1 MKPHDRYRIAE
12 LRDRVRPLG
21 LRYLPTVGSTHA
33 LAEAALRSGRLRPPV
48 VVLASR
54 QTAGRGRGAATWW
67 SGAGCITMTL
77 ALAPLRRLPPAE
89 LSIRAAV
96 SIVGAIGIDAVQIK
110 WPNDLVA
117 RGPDG
122 AWCKLGGILC
132 HRLAEADLVGIGLN
146 VNVAPSRF
154 PAPLRGRAT
163 SLRGVCGRWMDLT
176 LLAAAIASHVADA
189 LDFRQMLP
197 FDAILAR
204 YRAGD
209 ALYGRSIRV
218 EVGDGGILRGQAR
231 GIDPRGCLILKSN
244 KRLRAIP
251 SGHIRS
257 W

>member
-12 LRDRVRPLG
+12 LRDRLRPLG
-21 LRYLPTVGSTHA
+21 LHYVPTVGSTHA

-54 QTAGRGRGAATWW
+54 QTAGRGRGTATWW

-77 ALAPLRRLPPAE
+77 ALSPLRRLPPHE

-96 SIVGAIGIDAVQIK
+96 AIVEAFGVDAVQIK

-122 AWCKLGGILC
+122 AWRKLGGILC

-146 VNVAPSRF
+146 VNLAPSRF
-154 PAPLRGRAT
+154 PATLRRRAT
-163 SLRGVCGRWMDLT
+163 SLRGVCGRSMDLT
-176 LLAAAIASHVADA
+176 ALAAAIAARVADA
-189 LDFRQMLP
+189 LDLRHMMS
-197 FDAILAR
+197 FDAILTR
-204 YRAGD
+204 YRGRD
-209 ALYGRSIRV
+209 ALRGRSIRV
-218 EVGDGGILRGQAR
+218 DVGDGGTMLGRAR
-231 GIDPRGCLILKSN
+231 GIDPRGCLIIKSN
-244 KRLRAIP
+244 KGLRSIA
-251 SGHIRS
+251 SGHIRA